1 MSTETLTHVDTCDD
15 QDRRCVSCQEH
26 DCDRD
31 WRDWN
36 WTSTGEQICQGC
48 YDQDLEYASTVI
60 VFDPSE
66 SDPLRWLVGDHVT
79 YDQHGDS
86 LEDGISRVHH
96 RTDAWRGYY
105 ETTIPGTVD
114 VLSGADLYGTS
125 TDVRD
130 LAERIKDDHAEGLLP
145 CRVYVVVDLTSNVFA
160 TAMTIRVHAGDV
172 WTFDAWRNGESQGE
186 EE

>member
-1 MSTETLTHVDTCDD
+1 MSTELLTHVDNCED
-15 QDRRCVSCQEH
+15 QDRRCVSCEEH
-26 DCDRD
+26 VCD
-31 WRDWN
+31 WDWN
-36 WTSTGEQICQGC
+36 WTNAGEEICQGC

-66 SDPLRWLVGDHVT
+66 SENHRWLVGDHVT
-79 YDQHGDS
+79 YDQHGDP
-86 LEDGISRVHH
+86 LESGVSRVHH

-114 VLSGADLYGTS
+114 VQSGADLYGTS